1 MARFIG
7 PSVLSVEQ
15 GELNQTHPVDAF
27 RLMEVRIIFFVSVA
41 YHVKISKKDPGG
53 VGRGSEGLELEEEG
67 WTVLRGG
74 RGVDV
79 SNDD

>member
-1 MARFIG
+1 
-7 PSVLSVEQ
+7 LSVEQ
-15 GELNQTHPVDAF
+15 GELNQTHPVDAFVEGVRF

>member
-1 MARFIG
+1 
-7 PSVLSVEQ
+7 
-15 GELNQTHPVDAF
+15 
-27 RLMEVRIIFFVSVA
+27 MEVRIIFFVSVA
-41 YHVKISKKDPGG
+41 YHVKISKKGPGG

-67 WTVLRGG
+67 WAVLRGG